1 MTKKNEDKTKDNLI
15 QLAIGV
21 GGGVIAP
28 IISSVLDSTKWIV
41 LLYSFLSILFV
52 FVLVQ
57 VYSLLKK
64 KIDFYI
70 KTKTFKIEKQ
80 EYMVNLKEARDYLLN
95 YLNEKE
101 IFMSHVDFLINLV
114 KERYHLI
121 KPRDPNEKK
130 GSWKESTE
138 DLVAVVL
145 KQSIIIEKDRIF
157 LLKTKFKCPIC
168 KSDLSIR
175 QPRNKVIIKCSK
187 CDADIRYSRD
197 ALLIFKDERR
207 YNILV
212 SFPPRQ
218 RGWH

>member
-1 MTKKNEDKTKDNLI
+1 
-15 QLAIGV
+15 
-21 GGGVIAP
+21 
-28 IISSVLDSTKWIV
+28 
-41 LLYSFLSILFV
+41 
-52 FVLVQ
+52 
-57 VYSLLKK
+57 
-64 KIDFYI
+64 
-70 KTKTFKIEKQ
+70 
-80 EYMVNLKEARDYLLN
+80 
-95 YLNEKE
+95 
-101 IFMSHVDFLINLV
+101 VDFLINLV